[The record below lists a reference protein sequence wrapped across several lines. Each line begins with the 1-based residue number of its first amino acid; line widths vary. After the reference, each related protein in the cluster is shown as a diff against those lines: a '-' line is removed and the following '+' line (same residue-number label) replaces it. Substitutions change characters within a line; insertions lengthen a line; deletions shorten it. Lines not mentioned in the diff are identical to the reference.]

1 MIGWVIGEGRRLG
14 VAMPLNERL
23 VQQVKEIEA
32 GHRTRGL
39 HNLDE
44 LEKRRQELY
53 GAAIGPR

>member
-1 MIGWVIGEGRRLG
+1 VIGEGRARG
-14 VAMPLNERL
+14 IPMPLNEHL

>member
-1 MIGWVIGEGRRLG
+1 MIGWVITEGRARG
-14 VAMPLNERL
+14 IAMPLNEHL
-23 VQQVKEIEA
+23 VRQVKEIEA

-44 LEKRRQELY
+44 LEKRRQQLY